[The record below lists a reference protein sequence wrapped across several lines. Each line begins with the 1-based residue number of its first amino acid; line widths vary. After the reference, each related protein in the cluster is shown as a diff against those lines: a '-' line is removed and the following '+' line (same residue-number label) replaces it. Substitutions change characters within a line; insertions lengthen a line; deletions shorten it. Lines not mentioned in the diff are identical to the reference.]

1 MPYWQAGAA
10 ALGAGLS
17 YLGGSQANTK
27 NVRLAR
33 EQMAFQERM
42 SNTAHTREVR
52 DLRAAG
58 LNPILSVN
66 RSGASTPAGATAT
79 MQNVLGE
86 SVKTGANIASAVQQ
100 AKLNRA
106 QIEATEAQ
114 ARANNASAVK
124 LANETTGVQ
133 LDNLKKTEE
142 SPYYGQNALT
152 DSGTRYQA
160 FLAAEK
166 EVERITET
174 IKGIKITN
182 TTDQALQPYVILA
195 QKFAAKYA
203 ELQIPEAQA
212 AADFWDM
219 LQKEGKAAQGA
230 IPFLET
236 IIKGMGIFARHKEVE
251 AWRPYSRRG
260 RN

>member
-1 MPYWQAGAA
+1 MPYWQAGAM

-27 NVRLAR
+27 NVKLAR

-86 SVKTGANIASAVQQ
+86 SVKTGANVASAVQQ
-100 AKLNRA
+100 GRLNKA

-114 ARANNASAVK
+114 ARANSASAIK
-124 LANETTGVQ
+124 LATETTGVQ
-133 LDNLKKTEE
+133 LDNLKKAQE

-152 DSGTRYQA
+152 ESGTRYQA

-166 EVERITET
+166 EVERITES
-174 IKGIKITN
+174 IKGIKIENAT
-182 TTDQALQPYVILA
+182 QEALQPYVILA

-203 ELQIPEAQA
+203 ELKIPEAQA
-212 AADFWDM
+212 AADFWKM
-219 LQKEGKAAQGA
+219 LEKQGKLAEGVR
-230 IPFLET
+230 PFLET
-236 IIKGMGIFARHKEVE
+236 LLKGLGLFMRKG
-251 AWRPYSRRG
+251 
-260 RN
+260 N